1 MTRMIRA
8 MMAALAIVAM
18 SLSAVTVVSA
28 ADKVNIAKLEPGPG
42 GGQGGGEEQLDARKS
57 DFVRFAQ
64 AKLAEMNRNHR
75 LSRSRM
81 QIDKLP
87 DGSCRAR
94 YHQIDETTMA
104 CEVNRS
110 KSKTIPYVGVLS
122 YREHV
127 YEAACPTPAAC
138 KQANFAAVSMIP
150 NRHIFSYANGTWK

>member
-1 MTRMIRA
+1 MIRV
-8 MMAALAIVAM
+8 MMAALAIAAM
-18 SLSAVTVVSA
+18 CLLAVTAVSA
-28 ADKVNIAKLEPGPG
+28 AEKVNIAKLEQGPG
-42 GGQGGGEEQLDARKS
+42 TSQGGGEEQLDVRKS
-57 DFVRFAQ
+57 EFVRFSQ

-81 QIDKLP
+81 QIDKMP

-127 YEAACPTPAAC
+127 YEASCPTPAAC
-138 KQANFAAVSMIP
+138 KQANFKAVSMIP
-150 NRHIFSYANGTWK
+150 NRHIFSYNNGTWK